1 MIPYYTLISLPF
13 FLFYGLIIDPLY
25 THTKFNLLY
34 AHFFQSSAVWVE
46 GRSPLELLEVSQ
58 ALEFFISAIRLEKA
72 LSSYGNACIQV
83 KFLGSLS
90 PTSTSFVLNS
100 KLVYPVN
107 FPVHMKFNK
116 AACRE
121 LSSEIENVGEGLA
134 CEILLLK
141 SETKEIIGTSTVNFW
156 IMIEDSCN
164 IVRQVD
170 YSKYIYYHEIFQNF
184 SFNWLTIF
192 IVNSCNSGNRYLR
205 RKS

>member
-1 MIPYYTLISLPF
+1 MLQFNNQSTLH
-13 FLFYGLIIDPLY
+13 Y
-25 THTKFNLLY
+25 HNTKFNLLY
-34 AHFFQSSAVWVE
+34 FHLLQSSVVWVE

-72 LSSYGNACIQV
+72 LSSYGNACVQV
-83 KFLGSLS
+83 KFLDSHS

-121 LSSEIENVGEGLA
+121 LSNEIENVGEGLA

-170 YSKYIYYHEIFQNF
+170 YSIYIYIYIY
-184 SFNWLTIF
+184 IP
-192 IVNSCNSGNRYLR
+192 
-205 RKS
+205 